1 MIRPDDRAVDALRP
15 VAMERRYT
23 KFAEGSVL
31 ITVGDTQV
39 ICTATVE
46 DHVPAFLRE
55 SGTGWVTAEYAML
68 PRSASG
74 RISRDSAHRGRA
86 VEISRFIGRSLR
98 CAVDLSALGERCVTL
113 DCDVLQADGGTRTAA
128 ITGAYV
134 ALHDA
139 LTLLVQEGK
148 LRRLPLLGQCAATS
162 VGMVEGEPCLD
173 LCYEEDVAAD
183 VDMNVVMRSDG
194 AYIEVSG
201 AAEGDAFSRQEMN
214 AMLDLAETGIRQLF
228 DYQKEALGL

>member
-1 MIRPDDRAVDALRP
+1 MIRPDDRDADALRP
-15 VAMERRYT
+15 VAIERRYT

-46 DHVPAFLRE
+46 GHVPAFLRE

-74 RISRDSAHRGRA
+74 RISRDSARRGRA

-139 LTLLVQEGK
+139 LSLLVQEGK
-148 LRRLPLLGQCAATS
+148 LRRLPLLGHCAATS

-183 VDMNVVMRSDG
+183 VDMNVVMRSDD

-201 AAEGDAFSRQEMN
+201 TAEGDTFSRHEMN

-228 DYQKEALGL
+228 DYQKEAMGL

>member
-1 MIRPDDRAVDALRP
+1 MIRPDDRPASAVRP
-15 VAMERRYT
+15 VTIERRYT

-31 ITVGDTQV
+31 MGVGDTQV
-39 ICTATVE
+39 LCTATVE
-46 DHVPAFLRE
+46 GHVPVFLRE

-98 CAVDLSALGERCVTL
+98 CAVDLDALGERCVTL

-148 LRRLPLLGQCAATS
+148 VRRLPVIGQCAAIS
-162 VGMVEGEPCLD
+162 VGMVEGEPMLD

-194 AYIEVSG
+194 TYIGVSG
-201 AAEGDAFSRQEMN
+201 AGEGAAFSRQEMD
-214 AMLDLAETGIRQLF
+214 AMLNLAENGIRQLF

>member
-1 MIRPDDRAVDALRP
+1 MIRPDDRAADALRP
-15 VAMERRYT
+15 VAMERGYT

-31 ITVGDTQV
+31 ISVGNTRV
-39 ICTATVE
+39 LCTATVE
-46 DHVPAFLRE
+46 DQVPAFLRE

-139 LTLLVQEGK
+139 LTLLVEEGK

-228 DYQKEALGL
+228 YYQKEALGL